1 MDDPVITF
9 VPKSKRGN
17 HPLTKTKKQDKPK
30 KVIAKK
36 DIPAQQ
42 RKIIYDHY
50 TGEAPKTFRN
60 ITFAHSM
67 RWNKKEDTLYDF
79 KDTKEVI
86 YKPSSRKWENED
98 DDFERPSSRPFSKRN
113 FFPEARQSR
122 LWRAENQVHLS
133 SRKRVD
139 VPPLTEWG
147 GCYSN
152 GNSVLPRELAALLR
166 EYYDHPLP
174 VQAQCI
180 PLVLAN
186 HDIIGISQTGSGKT
200 LAYAIPIIATAINTL
215 NDRNS
220 GYDPT
225 AGPIGLILVPS
236 HELAE
241 QVEKVI
247 RPFCEP
253 IGIKTESIVGGMSIT
268 DQAIS
273 LSHGSHII
281 VATPG
286 RLNDLLERQFLVI
299 SHCII
304 VALDE
309 ADKMV
314 DKSLAPQIASIISQ
328 TAENR
333 RLVMFSATMPAAV
346 LSIVDKFFEQNV
358 VTVRVG
364 DIHDASEKI
373 RQVIYY
379 VSAKQKRGMLDEM
392 LHGMKAPI
400 IIFTNSKDSA
410 EELANFLGYKGFRIA
425 TIHSGKS
432 QKDREAVINA
442 VIDELIDVVV
452 STDVM
457 ARGID
462 IEKVENVINY
472 EMPTDITV
480 YIHRIGRTGRGE
492 QLGVAT
498 SFVTPEDTEIMY
510 DLVKHLKRNNFH
522 IPDGLMN
529 NPASKKR
536 PDDDQIAQFIQEEQ
550 EPDSDEP

>member
-1 MDDPVITF
+1 
-9 VPKSKRGN
+9 
-17 HPLTKTKKQDKPK
+17 
-30 KVIAKK
+30 
-36 DIPAQQ
+36 
-42 RKIIYDHY
+42 
-50 TGEAPKTFRN
+50 
-60 ITFAHSM
+60 
-67 RWNKKEDTLYDF
+67 
-79 KDTKEVI
+79 
-86 YKPSSRKWENED
+86 
-98 DDFERPSSRPFSKRN
+98 
-113 FFPEARQSR
+113 
-122 LWRAENQVHLS
+122 
-133 SRKRVD
+133 
-139 VPPLTEWG
+139 
-147 GCYSN
+147 
-152 GNSVLPRELAALLR
+152 
-166 EYYDHPLP
+166 
-174 VQAQCI
+174 
-180 PLVLAN
+180 
-186 HDIIGISQTGSGKT
+186 
-200 LAYAIPIIATAINTL
+200 
-215 NDRNS
+215 
-220 GYDPT
+220 
-225 AGPIGLILVPS
+225 
-236 HELAE
+236 
-241 QVEKVI
+241 
-247 RPFCEP
+247 
-253 IGIKTESIVGGMSIT
+253 MSIT

-364 DIHDASEKI
+364 DVHDASEKI

-379 VSAKQKRGMLDEM
+379 VSAKQKKGMLDEM